1 MLRTASNSGDLV
13 IPTSTNA
20 ENLGFKV
27 LDYKLEL
34 SGDDVVV
41 TSKTD
46 KVVQVTATGSSIAEN
61 RIKMTNLPNED
72 LIVLLTGTGSR
83 KLAANYDLIPQNS
96 FLPEEDFTVKIVDDQ
111 STQIE
116 IFDTTSG
123 HSIATRILDGSRAA
137 EAIGQKLQLT
147 GKASKDDQFF
157 ISPNMNSAGDARNL
171 DAILAKQNSDAYAA
185 GSGTFQ
191 EIFAQIVSKVGSN
204 VNAANL
210 SKDAAE
216 SQKNATAEAEAQF
229 SGVSL
234 DTEAANLIEQQQA
247 YQASARILQTARE
260 LFDTLLQSV

>member
-1 MLRTASNSGDLV
+1 M
-13 IPTSTNA
+13 I
-20 ENLGFKV
+20 
-27 LDYKLEL
+27 
-34 SGDDVVV
+34 
-41 TSKTD
+41 
-46 KVVQVTATGSSIAEN
+46 
-61 RIKMTNLPNED
+61 
-72 LIVLLTGTGSR
+72 
-83 KLAANYDLIPQNS
+83 
-96 FLPEEDFTVKIVDDQ
+96 
-111 STQIE
+111 
-116 IFDTTSG
+116 
-123 HSIATRILDGSRAA
+123 
-137 EAIGQKLQLT
+137 
-147 GKASKDDQFF
+147 DQFF

-216 SQKNATAEAEAQF
+216 AQKNATAEAEAQF

>member
-1 MLRTASNSGDLV
+1 
-13 IPTSTNA
+13 
-20 ENLGFKV
+20 
-27 LDYKLEL
+27 LD
-34 SGDDVVV
+34 V
-41 TSKTD
+41 TSKKD
-46 KVVQVTATGSSIAEN
+46 KVLQVSASGTSIAEN
-61 RIKMTNLPNED
+61 RIKLSNLPNED

-83 KLAANYDLIPQNS
+83 KLAANYDLMPQNS
-96 FLPEEDFTVKIVDDQ
+96 FIPEEDFTVKIMDDQ

-116 IFDTTSG
+116 IFDKNSG
-123 HSIATRILDGSRAA
+123 HSIATRILDGSRAT

-157 ISPNMNSAGDARNL
+157 IAPNKNSAGDARNL

-216 SQKNATAEAEAQF
+216 AQKNATAEAEAQF